1 MRHAV
6 VSLIK
11 TCFNIQHIFCTIWRL
26 LWAKLLILKKSFFLL
41 TVFSVCVSQYLHSRW
56 WWRPSGCSPCQ
67 SCGGPA
73 PCLPS
78 GWCWRSRWW
87 QCSAGRMGC
96 LWRPQTHQ
104 YVSPLTARAAA
115 PAASPAP
122 PNVCEGKTKRNMV
135 EERSHHKIWSFIV
148 VYKSNQILL
157 TIKS

>member
-1 MRHAV
+1 MFQYPAHILYNLETF
-6 VSLIK
+6 VSK
-11 TCFNIQHIFCTIWRL
+11 TADPQKVFFSPHSIFCPC
-26 LWAKLLILKKSFFLL
+26 
-41 TVFSVCVSQYLHSRW
+41 VCVSQYLHSRW

-104 YVSPLTARAAA
+104 DVSPLTARAAA